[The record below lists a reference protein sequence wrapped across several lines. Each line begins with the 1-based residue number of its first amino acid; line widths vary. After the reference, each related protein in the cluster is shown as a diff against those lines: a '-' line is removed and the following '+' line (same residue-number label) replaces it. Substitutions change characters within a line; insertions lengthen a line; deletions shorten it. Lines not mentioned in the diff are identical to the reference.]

1 MGKAFSFITQF
12 NKKQVKAGTHFNIE
26 GDELHSRVSL
36 LVCLFL
42 NYFFVKFLFSNQN
55 KTNTPTQIKT
65 RQIHISCALPL
76 TKGPQ
81 PNQPILSFTT
91 SIAVYLF
98 HPFLHL
104 KVSQETFPETH
115 SQKERKK
122 SMGVS
127 LFVGFTLLSLCLP
140 TSTSELLQFQLST
153 ISAAPSFL
161 PEAPSSFSA
170 SPPEATSPDISPLFP
185 TPGSSEMSPS
195 PSESSAMP
203 TIPSSL
209 SPPNPDAV
217 ARDPL
222 LDTSPVGSP
231 LPASSSVSLVW
242 SPLSLLLVFPMLL
255 LLPFSRFSS

>member
-1 MGKAFSFITQF
+1 MS
-12 NKKQVKAGTHFNIE
+12 
-26 GDELHSRVSL
+26 
-36 LVCLFL
+36 
-42 NYFFVKFLFSNQN
+42 
-55 KTNTPTQIKT
+55 
-65 RQIHISCALPL
+65 
-76 TKGPQ
+76 
-81 PNQPILSFTT
+81 
-91 SIAVYLF
+91 
-98 HPFLHL
+98 
-104 KVSQETFPETH
+104 
-115 SQKERKK
+115 
-122 SMGVS
+122 VS
-127 LFVGFTLLSLCLP
+127 LFVGFTLLSVCLH

-170 SPPEATSPDISPLFP
+170 SPPPEAMSPDISPLFP

-231 LPASSSVSLVW
+231 LPASSSVSLV
-242 SPLSLLLVFPMLL
+242 SSQLSLLLVFPMLL
-255 LLPFSRFSS
+255 LLSFCRFSS